1 MLGVKAVPAIGGI
14 QLYTEEVGKRL
25 VARGHQVRVYCR
37 RQYMEN
43 GAAPDY
49 CGLTRRLTPGIRG
62 KHLDAL
68 THTATA
74 AWHCRRHPVDVAHFH
89 GIGPTAFAPLVRRGG
104 RTKIVIT
111 IHGLDW
117 QRQKWGRAARA
128 CLRST
133 ARASLRWA
141 DAVTAVSRSVQRF
154 YREQFGQEIAYVPSG
169 ITPQSPEPPEEILK
183 LGLEPGQYLLY
194 LARLVPEKGSHYL
207 LQAFRELGTDQRL
220 VIAGGSN
227 YRDPYVDR
235 LRGMADERVLFPGYV
250 RGRLQ
255 RELYAHAYLYVL
267 PSDLEGLPL
276 TILEALSYGRCV
288 LASDIEPNVEALG
301 GCGYTFRQGD
311 VADLRQHL
319 AHLLERPDL
328 VAAETEKAQTYI
340 ARERNWETTTD
351 AFEQLYGQLLGS
363 AA

>member
-25 VARGHQVRVYCR
+25 VARGHEVTVYCR
-37 RQYMEN
+37 RQYMEDSV
-43 GAAPDY
+43 APDY
-49 CGLTRRLTPGIRG
+49 CGLMRRLTPGIRG

-74 AWHCRRHPVDVAHFH
+74 AWHCRQHPPQIAHFH

-104 RTKIVIT
+104 RTKVVIT
-111 IHGLDW
+111 VHGLDW
-117 QRQKWGRAARA
+117 QRGKWGRAAKA

-133 ARASLRWA
+133 AGASLRWA

-154 YREQFGQEIAYVPSG
+154 YQEQFGQEIAYVPSG
-169 ITPQSPEPPEEILK
+169 ITPQSPEPPEEIIK
-183 LGLEPGQYLLY
+183 LGLEPERYVLF
-194 LARLVPEKGSHYL
+194 LARLVPEKGCHYL
-207 LQAFRELGTDQRL
+207 LEAFRELDTDQRL
-220 VIAGGSN
+220 VIAGGTN

-235 LRGMADERVLFPGYV
+235 LHELADERVLFPGYV

-255 RELYAHAYLYVL
+255 RELYAHATLYVL

-276 TILEALSYGRCV
+276 TVLEALSYGRCV

-311 VADLRQHL
+311 AADLRQQL
-319 AHLLERPDL
+319 TRLLGHPEL
-328 VAAETEKAQTYI
+328 VAAEREKAQSYI
-340 ARERNWETTTD
+340 ARERDWEKTTD
-351 AFEQLYGQLLGS
+351 AFEQLYSQL
-363 AA
+363 